1 VKFPL
6 LLLLFP
12 HLWIVIGRMFR
23 HALVGRVV
31 TLFPWLVAG
40 EVGRIV
46 GFLAARL
53 EHRRGA
59 SGLA

>member
-1 VKFPL
+1 ML
-6 LLLLFP
+6 
-12 HLWIVIGRMFR
+12 R
-23 HALVGRVV
+23 HGLVGRVV

-46 GFLAARL
+46 GFLAARR

-59 SGLA
+59 TGLA